1 MLLGVKDRYMEHE
14 SLMEIC
20 ERFLGKSTEQGVKE
34 TGQDGGGGIHHRLLE
49 IRSAAECWGYITI

>member
-20 ERFLGKSTEQGVKE
+20 DRFLGKSTEQGVKE
-34 TGQDGGGGIHHRLLE
+34 TGQDGGGDTSQVVGNTVGGRMQGIH
-49 IRSAAECWGYITI
+49 